1 MTKWFI
7 PIILAA
13 VLIVTP
19 TISRAQ
25 TGISVL
31 NSSAQ
36 IYFPSALT
44 FNIETESQND
54 IVKIRL
60 HYQVDKMNY
69 APVTDEAWPVFT
81 PSPKVKTQWVWD
93 MRKASLP
100 VGAAVTYWWTIEDS
114 AGDKLT
120 TPSQTVRFDD
130 LRYDWQKKTTGQIT
144 LLWYKG
150 NQAFADQLIAAS
162 NEALNRLAQDT
173 GVHLEQPVSIY
184 IYASAEDLRG
194 AMVFPQEWTGGVA
207 FTEYG
212 IIAIGIPT
220 NELGWGKGALAHE
233 LGHMVTHQITFS
245 PYGAVLPFW
254 LDEGLAMYAEGTTDP
269 YLESVFR
276 QAIKQHN
283 LISVR
288 SLASPFSAI
297 PAEAYLSYAE
307 SQSIVTFL
315 IQTYGSKKMLQLLN
329 VFKEG
334 STYDDALTQV
344 YGFDEDGLD
353 TLWQEYITHA
363 ASSQL
368 ENNFAIPN
376 QTTMKNSFWNDAV
389 NQLMAANVLS
399 GAD

>member
-13 VLIVTP
+13 VLIITP
-19 TISRAQ
+19 TVSHAQ

-31 NSSAQ
+31 DSSAQ

-44 FNIETESQND
+44 FNIEAESQND

-60 HYQVDKMNY
+60 HYQVDQMNY

-81 PSPKVKTQWVWD
+81 PSQKVKTQWVWD

-100 VGAAVTYWWTIEDS
+100 VGSTVTYWWTIEDS
-114 AGDKLT
+114 VGDKLT
-120 TPSQTVRFDD
+120 TPSQIVHFDD
-130 LRYDWQKKTTGQIT
+130 LRYNWQKETTGLIT

-150 NQAFADQLIAAS
+150 NQAFADQLMAGCQ
-162 NEALNRLAQDT
+162 EALDRLAQDT
-173 GVHLEQPVSIY
+173 GVHLKQPVRIY
-184 IYASAEDLRG
+184 IYASAEDLQG

-207 FTEYG
+207 EYAYG

-269 YLESVFR
+269 YLESVFQ
-276 QAIKQHN
+276 QAIKQHS

-297 PAEAYLSYAE
+297 PSEAYLSYAE

-315 IQTYGSKKMLQLLN
+315 IQTYGSEKMLQLLN

-334 STYDDALTQV
+334 STYDDALRQV

-353 TLWQEYITHA
+353 TRWQESITA
-363 ASSQL
+363 VPSSQL
-368 ENNFAIPN
+368 KNNFATVYHSIKKNFFLNNALN
-376 QTTMKNSFWNDAV
+376 QPI
-389 NQLMAANVLS
+389 AASILS
-399 GAD
+399 GVD